1 MNSDW
6 EEKLSSF
13 EGRRK
18 RARELGGQRRVDR
31 AHQAGRYTIRDRLE
45 RATDTFS
52 EIGEFA
58 TYDDVDALGSLR
70 SQISASY
77 VMGLG
82 KFAGRHVAI
91 GGEDFTV
98 RAGAPQ
104 TYLDRMKGGLGGF
117 VEDLAHEYRI
127 PLVMFMEGV
136 GGDVAAQGEKGHSY
150 LVSSPS
156 WKRSYE
162 LLSEVPVLAM
172 VSGASAG
179 GTAGRTVLSH
189 FSVMTKDSVFFAG
202 GPPLVKRATG
212 KDLTKEELGGAKIAT
227 RSGAIDNL
235 AQDEDDAI
243 AQMKTFLSYLP
254 QNVWE
259 MPPRVDCTDPVDRPL
274 DEIFDVLP
282 TNGRKPY
289 KTVDVINPIV
299 DRGSFFEIGRYWG
312 KAVTTGLARIDGIP
326 VGVVA
331 SNPMHLGGAMDA
343 QAAEKQIRFV
353 DMCSTFHLPIVYL
366 VDVPGFM
373 IGPDAEK
380 GNVVRW
386 GMRAIQSLIEAEV
399 PLVTIQ
405 VRKAYGMA
413 VSATANPDG
422 LNLRIAWP
430 TAEWGDL
437 PVEGGV
443 DAGFHREIQESGDP
457 EAYRAAVRQRMT
469 DLADPWRTVEAFG
482 VEAMI
487 DPRET
492 RVMVADFLNASLH
505 KLRTDLGP
513 QKRQWSIRP

>member
-1 MNSDW
+1 MNVEW
-6 EEKLSSF
+6 ENKLKQF
-13 EGRRK
+13 ESRREF
-18 RARELGGQRRVDR
+18 ARRLGGERRVNR
-31 AHQAGRYTIRDRLE
+31 AHSAGRFTIRERLDL
-45 RATDTFS
+45 AIDSFS

-58 TYDDVDALGSLR
+58 TYDDVDALGNLR
-70 SQISASY
+70 GQLPASY

-117 VEDLAHEYRI
+117 IEDLAHEYRI

-150 LVSSPS
+150 LVSSLS

-202 GPPLVKRATG
+202 GPPLVERAFGTSPS
-212 KDLTKEELGGAKIAT
+212 KHELGGAKIAT

-235 AQDEDDAI
+235 AEDEDDAI
-243 AQMKTFLSYLP
+243 EQMKIFLSYLP

-259 MPPRVDCTDPVDRPL
+259 IPPRTNSSDPVDRPL
-274 DEIFDVLP
+274 DDLLDKLP
-282 TNGRKPY
+282 TNNRQPY
-289 KTVDVINPIV
+289 KATDIVTPIV
-299 DRGSFFEIGRYWG
+299 DEGSFFEIGKHWG

-326 VGVVA
+326 IGIVA

-353 DMCSTFHLPIVYL
+353 DICSTFHLPIVYFA
-366 VDVPGFM
+366 DVPGFM
-373 IGPDAEK
+373 VGLSAEK
-380 GNVVRW
+380 ANVVRW
-386 GMRAIQSLIEAEV
+386 GMRAIQSLVEAEV
-399 PLVTIQ
+399 PVVTIQ

-413 VSATANPDG
+413 VSATSDPDS
-422 LNLRIAWP
+422 LSLRIAWP

-437 PVEGGV
+437 PVDGGV
-443 DAGFHREIQESGDP
+443 EAGFSREIEESDDP
-457 EAYRAAVRQRMT
+457 DAYRAAVRQNFE

-492 RVMVADFLNASLH
+492 RTMVADFLNASLH
-505 KLRTDLGP
+505 KVRTMLGP
-513 QKRQWSIRP
+513 QQRRWTMRP

>member
-1 MNSDW
+1 MNKDW
-6 EEKLSSF
+6 ESKLEQF
-13 EGRRK
+13 ETRRK
-18 RARELGGQRRVDR
+18 RARELGGERRVKR
-31 AHQAGRYTIRDRLE
+31 LHAAGRYTIRERLE
-45 RATDTFS
+45 KATDTFS

-58 TYDDVDALGSLR
+58 IYDDVDALGNMRGQLP
-70 SQISASY
+70 ASY

-117 VEDLAHEYRI
+117 IEDLAHEYRI
-127 PLVMFMEGV
+127 PLLMFMEGV

-150 LVSSPS
+150 LVSSLS

-202 GPPLVKRATG
+202 GPPLVERAFGITPD
-212 KDLTKEELGGAKIAT
+212 KHELGGAKIAT

-243 AQMKTFLSYLP
+243 EQMKTFLSYMP

-259 MPPRVDCTDPVDRPL
+259 LPPRAASTDAVDRPL
-274 DEIFDVLP
+274 DEIFSILP
-282 TNGRKPY
+282 TNNRHPY
-289 KTVDVINPIV
+289 KAVDIITLIV
-299 DRGSFFEIGRYWG
+299 DLESFFEIGKHWG
-312 KAVTTGLARIDGIP
+312 KALCTGLARIDGIP
-326 VGVVA
+326 IGVVA

-353 DMCSTFHLPIVYL
+353 DMCSTFHLPIVYFA
-366 VDVPGFM
+366 DVPGFQV
-373 IGPDAEK
+373 GLKAEK
-380 GNVVRW
+380 ANVVRW

-399 PLVTIQ
+399 PVVTIQ
-405 VRKAYGMA
+405 VRKSYGMA
-413 VSATANPDG
+413 VSATSNPDG
-422 LNLRIAWP
+422 LGLRIAWP

-443 DAGFHREIQESGDP
+443 EAGFAREIEESDDP
-457 EAYRAAVRQRMT
+457 EAYRVAVQQSFK

-492 RVMVADFLNASLH
+492 RLVVADFLNASMH
-505 KLRTDLGP
+505 KVRTAVGP
-513 QKRQWSIRP
+513 QKRQWSMRP